1 MKLKRKTVVLLI
13 VLISVA
19 LLGLISIQILLLKN
33 AVELK
38 LQAFNHSANTALNSI
53 VQKLENRESMARIF
67 RISID
72 HQQDTTRELAFINV
86 ITEDS
91 IKQENFIYTS
101 TRWAGADQ
109 NVKFEGDKIVY
120 LLNTPQHVRIVVIDS
135 TGQKIED
142 LINEKKDAGKHQ
154 IDISDSKYTRG
165 TYNFSFTTD
174 STTFIWNLVDGK
186 TSLLSQDLTIPGER
200 QIFVEKVL
208 DELTDIKKIP
218 IQNRINPALLDSTI
232 QQSLQEQGIK
242 MPYAYGIFVPNKDSV
257 ILASDYNLT
266 ENIRNSEYKSRLF
279 PNDIFVE
286 KNELALFFPQSKF
299 HLLKQTGTL
308 VFTSLIFI
316 AIIIFS
322 FTYTMRTIFKQKQ
335 LSSLLTDFIN
345 NMTHEFKT
353 PISTI
358 TLASESITNPAI
370 IQNKKK
376 LTKYSTIIQD
386 ESARM
391 RNQVEKILQMAA
403 LEEGDFDLNLSKI
416 DIHNLI
422 TSALKN
428 IAVQIESKKGK
439 ISRDLSAQNYI
450 LEGDLIHLSNII
462 YNILDN
468 ALKYTIKSPEIKM
481 STENVDNQLKIII
494 KDNGIGLK
502 PEEKERIFE
511 KYYRVPTG
519 NVHNIKGFGL
529 GLCYVKLMIE
539 AHGGRIEVTSTF
551 NEGSLFTLLLPLDQ
565 KKDSTRI

>member
-1 MKLKRKTVVLLI
+1 MKLKRKTVILLI
-13 VLISVA
+13 LLISVA

-38 LQAFNHSANTALNSI
+38 LQAFNHSANTALNNI

-91 IKQENFIYTS
+91 IKQENFRYTS
-101 TRWAGADQ
+101 TRWAGTDQ
-109 NVKFEGDKIVY
+109 NVKFEGDKLVY
-120 LLNTPQHVRIVVIDS
+120 LLSTPQHVRICLIDS

-142 LINEKKDAGKHQ
+142 LINEKKDAGRHI
-154 IDISDSKYTRG
+154 IDISDPKYDHG
-165 TYNFSFTTD
+165 TYNFSFTSD
-174 STTFIWNLVDGK
+174 STTFILNLVNGK
-186 TSLLSQDLTIPGER
+186 TSRLSQDLRIRGKR

-218 IQNRINPALLDSTI
+218 IQNRINPELLDSTI
-232 QQSLQEQGIK
+232 QQSLQEQGIR

-286 KNELALFFPQSKF
+286 KNELALYFPQSKF

-376 LTKYSTIIQD
+376 LIKYSTIIQD
-386 ESARM
+386 ESTRM

-416 DIHNLI
+416 DIHKLI
-422 TSALKN
+422 TSALEN
-428 IAVQIESKKGK
+428 ITVQVESKNGK
-439 ISRDLSAQNYI
+439 IYRDLSAQNYI
-450 LEGDLIHLSNII
+450 IEGDLIHLSNII
-462 YNILDN
+462 YNCLDN
-468 ALKYTIKSPEIKM
+468 ALKYTIKSPEIEIA
-481 STENVDNQLKIII
+481 TEDADNRLKIII

-502 PEEKERIFE
+502 PEEKEQIFE

-529 GLCYVKLMIE
+529 GLSYVKLMIE
-539 AHGGRIEVTSTF
+539 AHGGRIEVSSTF
-551 NEGSLFTLLLPLDQ
+551 NEGSSFILFLPLINM
-565 KKDSTRI
+565 SGSR